1 MKRYGKIS
9 AAILALVV
17 SVTAAACKNDT
28 HEHEFVKDESA
39 SVSATCESG
48 GEIVYKCSVCGET
61 KTETTEKLGHN
72 FGEWAQKT
80 PATCVDAQVPE
91 RKCLRDGCAASE
103 RKSGEPALG
112 HNYGGWQTVD
122 GKLRRYCRR
131 DGCDDY
137 EEKDAPV
144 LRVFSSSDRVTQFTS
159 AVTGY
164 LTAEDAGVAD
174 YCGGITD
181 DGIKGYTVRWRN
193 TYDGISS
200 CKVEYSESEDF
211 ADSVFEDVAVGD
223 NECVLYNL
231 KKATTYYL
239 RVVIVAD
246 GEEKTSDPISFGV
259 RDLGP
264 RVMKIDGIHN
274 VRDLGGYVTPEGR
287 TVQGII
293 YRGGALSPE
302 SYYPNVG
309 LTDAGKAYMKDT
321 LKIKTDFD
329 LRNAAQN
336 NGLATSPLT
345 GATLEYYNADGYDT
359 GIANK
364 ETYRKIFAAL
374 SDENR
379 YPVYLH
385 CTGGA
390 DRTGT
395 VSFLLNALLGV
406 SETDLVKD
414 YEYTSFSIYGERN
427 SKGGEP
433 AYRFAELVAAIK
445 AYSGETLAE
454 KTEKYLLSAGVT
466 ETQIYNIRAIM
477 LGKDTKTEEPENTVP
492 AFDFS
497 GGNITLDSESRRA
510 GGTYVFIGSY
520 GFYIRGDS
528 VRVAK
533 RNGDAFAE
541 VAPRVEPGYIYQS
554 VMQSGAVIGMS
565 AKIKSDSTMTLTL
578 YLGDSVVCVY
588 DFTRAAGEI
597 AGENAKFEVEIGGG
611 TACGLNAKIT
621 KKNKYRAKNK
631 QIEVFISERKRV
643 II

>member
-1 MKRYGKIS
+1 MKRSGKIS

-91 RKCLRDGCAASE
+91 RKCLRDGYAARE

-112 HNYGGWQTVD
+112 HDYGGWQTVD

-144 LRVFSSSDRVTQFTS
+144 LRVFPSSDRVTQFTS

-164 LTAEDAGVAD
+164 LTAEDADVAD

-193 TYDGISS
+193 TYDGVSS

-259 RDLGP
+259 RNRRDSQRARSGRIRYARGENGSGYNLP
-264 RVMKIDGIHN
+264 R
-274 VRDLGGYVTPEGR
+274 
-287 TVQGII
+287 
-293 YRGGALSPE
+293 
-302 SYYPNVG
+302 
-309 LTDAGKAYMKDT
+309 
-321 LKIKTDFD
+321 
-329 LRNAAQN
+329 
-336 NGLATSPLT
+336 
-345 GATLEYYNADGYDT
+345 
-359 GIANK
+359 
-364 ETYRKIFAAL
+364 
-374 SDENR
+374 
-379 YPVYLH
+379 
-385 CTGGA
+385 
-390 DRTGT
+390 
-395 VSFLLNALLGV
+395 
-406 SETDLVKD
+406 
-414 YEYTSFSIYGERN
+414 
-427 SKGGEP
+427 
-433 AYRFAELVAAIK
+433 
-445 AYSGETLAE
+445 
-454 KTEKYLLSAGVT
+454 
-466 ETQIYNIRAIM
+466 
-477 LGKDTKTEEPENTVP
+477 
-492 AFDFS
+492 
-497 GGNITLDSESRRA
+497 RRA
-510 GGTYVFIGSY
+510 
-520 GFYIRGDS
+520 
-528 VRVAK
+528 
-533 RNGDAFAE
+533 FARKLLPE
-541 VAPRVEPGYIYQS
+541 RRTDRCGQS
-554 VMQSGAVIGMS
+554 V
-565 AKIKSDSTMTLTL
+565 
-578 YLGDSVVCVY
+578 Y
-588 DFTRAAGEI
+588 
-597 AGENAKFEVEIGGG
+597 
-611 TACGLNAKIT
+611 
-621 KKNKYRAKNK
+621 
-631 QIEVFISERKRV
+631 ERHA
-643 II
+643 

>member
-1 MKRYGKIS
+1 MKRSGKIS

-80 PATCVDAQVPE
+80 PATCVDAQVLE

-112 HNYGGWQTVD
+112 HDYGGWQTVD

-144 LRVFSSSDRVTQFTS
+144 LRVFPSSDRVTQFTS

-164 LTAEDAGVAD
+164 LTAADADVAD

-193 TYDGISS
+193 TYDGVSS

-246 GEEKTSDPISFGV
+246 GEEKTSDPILFGV

-336 NGLATSPLT
+336 NGLTTSPLT

-497 GGNITLDSESRRA
+497 GGNITLDSASKRAVGNTIGYDGTIAYVKITETSDRA

-611 TACGLNAKIT
+611 TANAVLTQK
-621 KKNKYRAKNK
+621 
-631 QIEVFISERKRV
+631 
-643 II
+643 

>member
-1 MKRYGKIS
+1 MKRSGKIS

-80 PATCVDAQVPE
+80 PATCVDAQVLE

-112 HNYGGWQTVD
+112 HDYGGWQTVD

-144 LRVFSSSDRVTQFTS
+144 LRVFPSSDRVTQFTS

-164 LTAEDAGVAD
+164 LTAEDADVAD

-193 TYDGISS
+193 TYGGVSS

-211 ADSVFEDVAVGD
+211 ANSVFEDVVVGD

-246 GEEKTSDPISFGV
+246 DEEKTSDPISFGV

-336 NGLATSPLT
+336 NGLTTSPLT
-345 GATLEYYNADGYDT
+345 GATLGYYNADGYDT

-497 GGNITLDSESRRA
+497 GGNITLSSASKRAVGSTIGYDGTIAYVKITETSDRA

-611 TACGLNAKIT
+611 ATNAVLTQK
-621 KKNKYRAKNK
+621 
-631 QIEVFISERKRV
+631 
-643 II
+643 

>member
-1 MKRYGKIS
+1 MKKSKIL
-9 AAILALVV
+9 AVILALVV
-17 SVTAAACKNDT
+17 SVTAACKNDT

-80 PATCVDAQVPE
+80 PATCVDAQVLE

-112 HNYGGWQTVD
+112 HDYGGWQTVD

-144 LRVFSSSDRVTQFTS
+144 LRVFPSSDRVTQFTS

-164 LTAEDAGVAD
+164 LTAEDADVAD

-193 TYDGISS
+193 TYDGVSS

-336 NGLATSPLT
+336 NGLTTSPLT

-497 GGNITLDSESRRA
+497 GGNITLSSASKRAVGNTIGYDGTIAYVKITETSDRA

-611 TACGLNAKIT
+611 ATNAVLTQK
-621 KKNKYRAKNK
+621 
-631 QIEVFISERKRV
+631 
-643 II
+643 

>member
-1 MKRYGKIS
+1 MKRSGKIS

-61 KTETTEKLGHN
+61 KTEPTEKLGHN

-80 PATCVDAQVPE
+80 PATCVDAQVLE

-112 HNYGGWQTVD
+112 HDYGGWQTVD

-144 LRVFSSSDRVTQFTS
+144 LRVFPSSDRVTQFTS

-164 LTAEDAGVAD
+164 LTAEDADVAD

-193 TYDGISS
+193 TYDRVSS

-211 ADSVFEDVAVGD
+211 ADSVFVDVAVGD

-246 GEEKTSDPISFGV
+246 DEEKTSDPISFGV

-336 NGLATSPLT
+336 NGLTTSPLT

-477 LGKDTKTEEPENTVP
+477 LGKDTKTEEPENTVS

-497 GGNITLDSESRRA
+497 GGNITLSSASKRAVGSTIGYDGTIAYVKITETSDRA

-611 TACGLNAKIT
+611 ATNAVLTQK
-621 KKNKYRAKNK
+621 
-631 QIEVFISERKRV
+631 
-643 II
+643 

>member
-1 MKRYGKIS
+1 MKRSGKIS

-61 KTETTEKLGHN
+61 KTEPTEKLGHN

-112 HNYGGWQTVD
+112 HDYGGWQTVD

-144 LRVFSSSDRVTQFTS
+144 LRVFPSSDRVTQFTS

-164 LTAEDAGVAD
+164 LTAEDADVAD

-193 TYDGISS
+193 TYDGVSS

-211 ADSVFEDVAVGD
+211 ADSVFEDVVVGD

-246 GEEKTSDPISFGV
+246 GEEKTSDPILFGV

-336 NGLATSPLT
+336 NGLTTSPLT

-611 TACGLNAKIT
+611 ATNAVLTQK
-621 KKNKYRAKNK
+621 
-631 QIEVFISERKRV
+631 
-643 II
+643 

>member
-1 MKRYGKIS
+1 MS
-9 AAILALVV
+9 
-17 SVTAAACKNDT
+17 
-28 HEHEFVKDESA
+28 E
-39 SVSATCESG
+39 
-48 GEIVYKCSVCGET
+48 
-61 KTETTEKLGHN
+61 
-72 FGEWAQKT
+72 
-80 PATCVDAQVPE
+80 PE
-91 RKCLRDGCAASE
+91 RGYNIFVRYRRKNEEIWENICRNSGFGRLRDG
-103 RKSGEPALG
+103 
-112 HNYGGWQTVD
+112 
-122 GKLRRYCRR
+122 
-131 DGCDDY
+131 
-137 EEKDAPV
+137 
-144 LRVFSSSDRVTQFTS
+144 
-159 AVTGY
+159 
-164 LTAEDAGVAD
+164 
-174 YCGGITD
+174 GGITD

-193 TYDGISS
+193 TYDGVSS

-211 ADSVFEDVAVGD
+211 ADSVFEDVVVGD

-246 GEEKTSDPISFGV
+246 GEEKTSDTISFGV

-336 NGLATSPLT
+336 NGLTTSPLT

-520 GFYIRGDS
+520 GFYIHGDS

-533 RNGDAFAE
+533 RNDDAFAE

-611 TACGLNAKIT
+611 ATNAVLTQK
-621 KKNKYRAKNK
+621 
-631 QIEVFISERKRV
+631 
-643 II
+643 

>member
-1 MKRYGKIS
+1 MNTNSSRTKAQACQR
-9 AAILALVV
+9 LAK
-17 SVTAAACKNDT
+17 A
-28 HEHEFVKDESA
+28 
-39 SVSATCESG
+39 G

-112 HNYGGWQTVD
+112 HDYGGWQTVD

-144 LRVFSSSDRVTQFTS
+144 LRVFPSSDRVTQFTS

-164 LTAEDAGVAD
+164 LTAEDADVAD

-193 TYDGISS
+193 TYDGVSS

-211 ADSVFEDVAVGD
+211 ADSVFEDVVVGD

-336 NGLATSPLT
+336 NGLTTSPLT

-454 KTEKYLLSAGVT
+454 KTEKYLLSTGVT

-611 TACGLNAKIT
+611 ATNAVLTQK
-621 KKNKYRAKNK
+621 
-631 QIEVFISERKRV
+631 
-643 II
+643 

>member
-1 MKRYGKIS
+1 MKRSGKIS

-17 SVTAAACKNDT
+17 SVTAATCKNDT

-80 PATCVDAQVPE
+80 PATCVDAQVLE

-112 HNYGGWQTVD
+112 HDYGGWQTVD

-144 LRVFSSSDRVTQFTS
+144 LRVFPSSDRVTQFTS

-164 LTAEDAGVAD
+164 LTAEDADVAD

-193 TYDGISS
+193 TYDGVSS

-211 ADSVFEDVAVGD
+211 ADSVFEDVVVGD

-336 NGLATSPLT
+336 NGLTTSPLT

-477 LGKDTKTEEPENTVP
+477 LGKDAKTEEPENTVP

-497 GGNITLDSESRRA
+497 GGNITLGSASKRAVGNTIGYDGTIAYVKITETSDRA

-611 TACGLNAKIT
+611 ATNAVLTQK
-621 KKNKYRAKNK
+621 
-631 QIEVFISERKRV
+631 
-643 II
+643 

>member
-1 MKRYGKIS
+1 MRKR
-9 AAILALVV
+9 
-17 SVTAAACKNDT
+17 
-28 HEHEFVKDESA
+28 
-39 SVSATCESG
+39 

-80 PATCVDAQVPE
+80 PATCVDAQVLE

-112 HNYGGWQTVD
+112 HDYGGWQTVD

-144 LRVFSSSDRVTQFTS
+144 LRVFPSSDRVTQFTS

-164 LTAEDAGVAD
+164 LTAEDADVAD

-193 TYDGISS
+193 TYDGVSS

-211 ADSVFEDVAVGD
+211 ADSVFEDVVVGD

-309 LTDAGKAYMKDT
+309 LTDAGKTYMKDT

-336 NGLATSPLT
+336 NGLTTSPLT

-497 GGNITLDSESRRA
+497 GGNITLSSASKRAVGNTIGYDGTIAYVKITETSDRA

-611 TACGLNAKIT
+611 TANAVLTQK
-621 KKNKYRAKNK
+621 
-631 QIEVFISERKRV
+631 
-643 II
+643 

>member
-1 MKRYGKIS
+1 MKRSGKIS

-80 PATCVDAQVPE
+80 PATCVDAQVLE

-112 HNYGGWQTVD
+112 HDYGGWQTVD

-144 LRVFSSSDRVTQFTS
+144 LRVFPSSDRVTQFTS

-164 LTAEDAGVAD
+164 LTAEDADVAD

-193 TYDGISS
+193 TYDGVSS

-211 ADSVFEDVAVGD
+211 ADSVFEDVVVGD

-264 RVMKIDGIHN
+264 REMKIDGIHN

-336 NGLATSPLT
+336 NGLTTSPLT

-541 VAPRVEPGYIYQS
+541 VAPRVEPGYIYRS

-597 AGENAKFEVEIGGG
+597 AGENTKFEVEIGGG
-611 TACGLNAKIT
+611 TANAVLTQK
-621 KKNKYRAKNK
+621 
-631 QIEVFISERKRV
+631 
-643 II
+643 

>member
-1 MKRYGKIS
+1 M
-9 AAILALVV
+9 
-17 SVTAAACKNDT
+17 
-28 HEHEFVKDESA
+28 
-39 SVSATCESG
+39 
-48 GEIVYKCSVCGET
+48 
-61 KTETTEKLGHN
+61 
-72 FGEWAQKT
+72 
-80 PATCVDAQVPE
+80 
-91 RKCLRDGCAASE
+91 
-103 RKSGEPALG
+103 
-112 HNYGGWQTVD
+112 
-122 GKLRRYCRR
+122 
-131 DGCDDY
+131 
-137 EEKDAPV
+137 
-144 LRVFSSSDRVTQFTS
+144 
-159 AVTGY
+159 
-164 LTAEDAGVAD
+164 
-174 YCGGITD
+174 
-181 DGIKGYTVRWRN
+181 
-193 TYDGISS
+193 
-200 CKVEYSESEDF
+200 
-211 ADSVFEDVAVGD
+211 
-223 NECVLYNL
+223 
-231 KKATTYYL
+231 
-239 RVVIVAD
+239 
-246 GEEKTSDPISFGV
+246 
-259 RDLGP
+259 
-264 RVMKIDGIHN
+264 
-274 VRDLGGYVTPEGR
+274 
-287 TVQGII
+287 
-293 YRGGALSPE
+293 
-302 SYYPNVG
+302 
-309 LTDAGKAYMKDT
+309 
-321 LKIKTDFD
+321 
-329 LRNAAQN
+329 RNAAQN
-336 NGLATSPLT
+336 NGLTTSPLT

-379 YPVYLH
+379 YPVYMH

-454 KTEKYLLSAGVT
+454 KTEKYLLSTGVT

-611 TACGLNAKIT
+611 TANAVLTQK
-621 KKNKYRAKNK
+621 
-631 QIEVFISERKRV
+631 
-643 II
+643 

>member
-1 MKRYGKIS
+1 MKRSGKIS

-17 SVTAAACKNDT
+17 SVAAAACKNDT

-80 PATCVDAQVPE
+80 PATCVDAQVLE

-112 HNYGGWQTVD
+112 HDYGGWQTVD

-144 LRVFSSSDRVTQFTS
+144 LRVFPSSDRVTQFTS

-164 LTAEDAGVAD
+164 LTAEVADVAD

-181 DGIKGYTVRWRN
+181 DGIKGYTVHWRN
-193 TYDGISS
+193 TYDGVSS

-211 ADSVFEDVAVGD
+211 ADSVFVDVAVGD

-336 NGLATSPLT
+336 NGLTTSPLT

-497 GGNITLDSESRRA
+497 DGNITLDSESRRAVGNAIGYDGTIAYVKITETSDRA

-578 YLGDSVVCVY
+578 CLGDSVVCVY

-611 TACGLNAKIT
+611 ATNAVLTQK
-621 KKNKYRAKNK
+621 
-631 QIEVFISERKRV
+631 
-643 II
+643 

>member
-1 MKRYGKIS
+1 MKRSGKIS

-80 PATCVDAQVPE
+80 PATCVDAQVLE

-112 HNYGGWQTVD
+112 HDYGGWQTVD

-144 LRVFSSSDRVTQFTS
+144 LRVFPSSDRVTQFTS

-164 LTAEDAGVAD
+164 LTAEDADVAD

-193 TYDGISS
+193 TYGGVSS

-211 ADSVFEDVAVGD
+211 ADSVFEDVVVGD

-231 KKATTYYL
+231 KKAATYYL

-336 NGLATSPLT
+336 NGLTTSPLT

-497 GGNITLDSESRRA
+497 GGNITLGSASKRAVGNTIGYDGTIAYVKITETSDRA

-611 TACGLNAKIT
+611 ATNAVLTQK
-621 KKNKYRAKNK
+621 
-631 QIEVFISERKRV
+631 
-643 II
+643 

>member
-144 LRVFSSSDRVTQFTS
+144 LRVFPSSDRVTQFTS

-621 KKNKYRAKNK
+621 KKNKYRAKTNK
-631 QIEVFISERKRV
+631 LRYLFRRENVL
-643 II
+643 

>member
-1 MKRYGKIS
+1 MKRSGKIS

-80 PATCVDAQVPE
+80 PATCVDAQVLE

-112 HNYGGWQTVD
+112 HDYGGWQTVD

-144 LRVFSSSDRVTQFTS
+144 LRVFPSSDRVTQFTS

-164 LTAEDAGVAD
+164 LTAEDADVAD

-181 DGIKGYTVRWRN
+181 DGIKGYMVRWRN
-193 TYDGISS
+193 TYDGVSS

-336 NGLATSPLT
+336 NGLTTSPLT
-345 GATLEYYNADGYDT
+345 GATLEYYNADGYDA

-477 LGKDTKTEEPENTVP
+477 LGKDTKTEEPENTVS

-497 GGNITLDSESRRA
+497 GGNITLDSTSKRAVGNTIGYDGTIAYVKITETSDRA

-611 TACGLNAKIT
+611 ATNAVLTQK
-621 KKNKYRAKNK
+621 
-631 QIEVFISERKRV
+631 
-643 II
+643 

>member
-1 MKRYGKIS
+1 MNTNSSRTKAQACQR
-9 AAILALVV
+9 LAK
-17 SVTAAACKNDT
+17 A
-28 HEHEFVKDESA
+28 
-39 SVSATCESG
+39 G

-112 HNYGGWQTVD
+112 HDYGGWQTVD

-144 LRVFSSSDRVTQFTS
+144 LRVFPSSDRVTQFTS

-164 LTAEDAGVAD
+164 LTAEDADVAD

-193 TYDGISS
+193 TYDGVSS

-246 GEEKTSDPISFGV
+246 GEEKTSDPILFGV

-336 NGLATSPLT
+336 NGLTTSPLT

-611 TACGLNAKIT
+611 ATNAVLTQK
-621 KKNKYRAKNK
+621 
-631 QIEVFISERKRV
+631 
-643 II
+643 